1 MQQNRQLPRAN
12 RWDSEILWLFA
23 VSSSLVC
30 FYKKKKE
37 KKHFLF
43 MTIITIAWLT
53 HNKTK
58 IKDEKGTWQC
68 WALLVVLA
76 YNKHNKL
83 SFMSFTHERI
93 TCMMSHLPERHWGN
107 KNDGSLKKVTAVT
120 SVLNSWLFSAN
131 HLQGNLKVIPINKIM
146 SFTV

>member
-1 MQQNRQLPRAN
+1 MCNKTDNSQEQTDETVKYFGFLLYLLAWYASTR
-12 RWDSEILWLFA
+12 
-23 VSSSLVC
+23 
-30 FYKKKKE
+30 KKKK

-43 MTIITIAWLT
+43 MTIITIVWLT

-107 KNDGSLKKVTAVT
+107 KNDGLLKKVTAVT
-120 SVLNSWLFSAN
+120 SCTELLAVFS
-131 HLQGNLKVIPINKIM
+131 
-146 SFTV
+146 

>member
-1 MQQNRQLPRAN
+1 MCNKTDNSQEQTDETVKYFGFLLYLLAWYASTR
-12 RWDSEILWLFA
+12 
-23 VSSSLVC
+23 
-30 FYKKKKE
+30 KKN
-37 KKHFLF
+37 HFLF

-68 WALLVVLA
+68 WALLIVLA

-93 TCMMSHLPERHWGN
+93 TCMMSLLPETLR
-107 KNDGSLKKVTAVT
+107 K
-120 SVLNSWLFSAN
+120 
-131 HLQGNLKVIPINKIM
+131 
-146 SFTV
+146 